1 MTIQLY
7 IFTCK
12 LITSSNQSPLVR
24 KEIWLRIDLCGL
36 KPSLSMKIL
45 SIIDFTTKLVSIE
58 DPYRKI
64 TKKFTKNLKVK

>member
-1 MTIQLY
+1 
-7 IFTCK
+7 
-12 LITSSNQSPLVR
+12 
-24 KEIWLRIDLCGL
+24 
-36 KPSLSMKIL
+36 MKIL

>member
-45 SIIDFTTKLVSIE
+45 SIIDFFNKLVSN
-58 DPYRKI
+58 
-64 TKKFTKNLKVK
+64 FVMNLSNRVHLAP